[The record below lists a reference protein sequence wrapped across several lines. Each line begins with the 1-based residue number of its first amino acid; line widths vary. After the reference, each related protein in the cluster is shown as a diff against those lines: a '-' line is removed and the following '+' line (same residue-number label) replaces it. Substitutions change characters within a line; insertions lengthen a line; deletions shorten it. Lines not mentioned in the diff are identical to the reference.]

1 MFQAIRTHRVVRY
14 TLAAQAMLLTLLTC
28 CAIIRPSYWYARN
41 EGGVSNYATGS
52 TATLYFLAF
61 ASCSVLLLVAA
72 HAMPEHLTPVA
83 RMLCWL
89 SVLYLSV
96 LLSTY
101 GYQRYD
107 VVDLLHTAVSIA
119 LFAAE
124 VGFAYRLVALARSR
138 LTILLFGWQLLG
150 ALVLL
155 LSLLGIVRLMF
166 VGEMTASFAFGALLA
181 SAITRLVTQ

>member
-14 TLAAQAMLLTLLTC
+14 TVSAQALLLTLISC
-28 CAIIRPSYWYARN
+28 CAIIRPNYWYARN

-61 ASCSVLLLVAA
+61 AGCSVLLLAAA
-72 HAMPEHLTPVA
+72 HVMPERLAPIA
-83 RMLCWL
+83 RMFYWL
-89 SVLYLSV
+89 SALYFGV

-124 VGFAYRLVALARSR
+124 VGCAYRLVTLARTR
-138 LTILLFGWQLLG
+138 LTTLLFGWQLLG

-155 LSLLGIVRLMF
+155 LSLLGIVRMMF
-166 VGEMTASFAFGALLA
+166 IGEMTASFAFGALLA
-181 SAITRLVTQ
+181 SAITRLVDR